1 MEIFCRIIL
10 PGTSWTATGRGCT
23 PGVLKNSNISN
34 WPAETFLKITFT
46 AFRYSTWVF
55 SRDYPPSDCHGR
67 PKREI
72 CNFGVLDLPML
83 RSLRSHLFL
92 NKFDLAVDALA
103 VGCWAELVASGRGD

>member
-1 MEIFCRIIL
+1 MQDHS
-10 PGTSWTATGRGCT
+10 PGDLLDGHRERLHTRY
-23 PGVLKNSNISN
+23 IRSN
-34 WPAETFLKITFT
+34 WPAETFFFKKTST
-46 AFRYSTWVF
+46 EFRYSTWVF
-55 SRDYPPSDCHGR
+55 SRDYAPSDCHGR

>member
-1 MEIFCRIIL
+1 MFRIGQRK
-10 PGTSWTATGRGCT
+10 PFFPKKTST
-23 PGVLKNSNISN
+23 
-34 WPAETFLKITFT
+34 E
-46 AFRYSTWVF
+46 FRYSTWVF